1 MSCPL
6 DLNKYIRTELMTL
19 RSVSSNCVGVTGY
32 CRRSDVRTMSIS
44 LIVPINKA
52 YPYFP
57 LLAIYKSSARGHTF
71 VIRYKSCVEIGC
83 EDKSCLNINLLCS
96 IFVLIDNKIH
106 LTRYL
111 ILLTFCV

>member
-1 MSCPL
+1 MP
-6 DLNKYIRTELMTL
+6 
-19 RSVSSNCVGVTGY
+19 
-32 CRRSDVRTMSIS
+32 IS

-52 YPYFP
+52 YPYVP
-57 LLAIYKSSARGHTF
+57 LLAIYISSARGHIF

-96 IFVLIDNKIH
+96 IFILIDNKIH
-106 LTRYL
+106 FASCV